1 MWIPHDK
8 PSTVM
13 ARHLTMESS
22 TPHQSESMAA
32 AAEDR
37 TPHSV
42 IGTVSKSSTNGHVSW
57 FKTLTIEQRI
67 LAGFSLVFV
76 GILVITGVSY
86 RNTSIMLVNGR
97 LDGRSHDL
105 LQLLSSIDL
114 AMNEAEDAHRRYL
127 VTGETSYLESYKRVV
142 EQKPTFADYLRE
154 LTRGSTEQ
162 EQRAGVLDR
171 MMDKQLSAESK
182 AIALYEQGGFRSVK
196 KMALEGAGRR
206 ELGVI
211 HRLIAEMDSEERLIM
226 NRRVADSAVGTRN
239 TIVLL
244 GMGAFLQLV
253 LLAWVYYL
261 IRHDIT
267 ERRRVADELQRRGE
281 LLEAANKELEAFT
294 YSVSHDLRAPLRH
307 IDGYAALLRKTVEPS
322 LSEKGARYL
331 QTISNAAKQMGQL
344 IDDLLVFSRMG
355 RQEMLRATVNLG
367 QLIKSILA
375 DLRPDLHGREISWTI
390 APLPEV
396 QGDPAMLRQVF
407 VNLLTNAIK
416 FTGTKPKASIEIGVD
431 RPSSAE
437 IVIFVRDNGVGFDM
451 EYASKLFGVFQRL
464 HRADEFEG
472 TGIGLANVRRIV
484 HRHGGRTWA
493 EGVPEEGATFFIA
506 LPTRSQEP

>member
-1 MWIPHDK
+1 MDSTTHHRAEPPVSAATGLNPHTDVVPGSVNLSH
-8 PSTVM
+8 PS
-13 ARHLTMESS
+13 
-22 TPHQSESMAA
+22 AA
-32 AAEDR
+32 
-37 TPHSV
+37 
-42 IGTVSKSSTNGHVSW
+42 W
-57 FKTLTIEQRI
+57 FTKLSIEHRV

-76 GILVITGVSY
+76 GILVITAVSY
-86 RNTSIMLVNGR
+86 HNTSILLANSR

-105 LQLLSSIDL
+105 LQLLSNIDV

-127 VTGETSYLESYKRVV
+127 VTGDTSYLDSYKKVV
-142 EQKPTFADYLRE
+142 KQKPTFTTYLRE
-154 LTRGSTEQ
+154 LTRGSVEQ
-162 EQRAGVLDR
+162 EQRVRVLDR

-182 AIALYEQGGFRSVK
+182 AIALFEQGGFRSVK

-211 HRLIAEMDSEERLIM
+211 HQLVTEMDSDERQAM
-226 NRRVADSAVGTRN
+226 NGRVADSAGGTRN

-244 GMGAFLQLV
+244 GIGAFLQLV

-267 ERRRVADELQRRGE
+267 ERRRVAAELQRRGE
-281 LLEAANKELEAFT
+281 LLEAANKELEAFS

-307 IDGYAALLRKTVEPS
+307 IDGYAALLRKSVEES
-322 LSEKGARYL
+322 LNEKGARYL
-331 QTISNAAKQMGQL
+331 QTISDAAKQMGQL

-355 RQEMLRATVNLG
+355 RQEMLRTSVNLE

-375 DLRPDLHGREISWTI
+375 DLRPDLQGREISWTI
-390 APLPEV
+390 ASLPEV
-396 QGDPAMLRQVF
+396 KGDPAMLRQVF
-407 VNLLTNAIK
+407 VNLITNAMK
-416 FTGTKPKASIEIGVD
+416 FTGTRSQASIEIGVD

-493 EGVPEEGATFFIA
+493 EGAPDKGATFFVA
-506 LPTRSQEP
+506 LPTRSGES

>member
-1 MWIPHDK
+1 
-8 PSTVM
+8 
-13 ARHLTMESS
+13 MESATHHES
-22 TPHQSESMAA
+22 EPPIVTAGEGQPGSDIAPAPTSSPHKQ
-32 AAEDR
+32 
-37 TPHSV
+37 
-42 IGTVSKSSTNGHVSW
+42 VSW
-57 FKTLTIEQRI
+57 FQQLTIEQRI
-67 LAGFSLVFV
+67 LAGFSLVFI
-76 GILVITGVSY
+76 GILVITAVSY
-86 RNTSIMLVNGR
+86 HNTSIVLANSR

-105 LQLLSSIDL
+105 LQLLSSIDG

-127 VTGETSYLESYKRVV
+127 VTGETSYLESYKKVV
-142 EQKPTFADYLRE
+142 KQKPIFATYLRE
-154 LTRGSTEQ
+154 LTHGAAEQ
-162 EQRAGVLDR
+162 EQRVGVLDR

-182 AIALYEQGGFRSVK
+182 AIALFEQGGFRSVK
-196 KMALEGAGRR
+196 RIALEGAGRR

-211 HRLIAEMDSEERLIM
+211 HQLITEMDSEERQAM

-239 TIVLL
+239 TILLL

-267 ERRRVADELQRRGE
+267 ERRRVADELQHRGE
-281 LLEAANKELEAFT
+281 LLEAANKELEAFS

-307 IDGYAALLRKTVEPS
+307 IDGYAALLRKTVAQS
-322 LSEKGARYL
+322 LNEKGARYL
-331 QTISNAAKQMGQL
+331 QTISDAAKQMGQL

-355 RQEMLRATVNLG
+355 RQEMLRTSVNLE

-375 DLRPDLHGREISWTI
+375 DLRLDLQGREISWTI
-390 APLPEV
+390 AALPEV
-396 QGDPAMLRQVF
+396 KGDPAMLRQVF

-416 FTGTKPKASIEIGVD
+416 FTGTRPKATIEIGVD

-493 EGVPEEGATFFIA
+493 EGVPDKGATFFIA
-506 LPTRSQEP
+506 LPTRSRES